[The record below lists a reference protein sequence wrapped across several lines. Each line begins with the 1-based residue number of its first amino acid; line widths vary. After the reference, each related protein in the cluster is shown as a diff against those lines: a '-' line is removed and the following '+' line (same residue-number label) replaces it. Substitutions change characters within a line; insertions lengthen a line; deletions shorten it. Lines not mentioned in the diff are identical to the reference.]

1 MSLVLPVDRSLGE
14 GPGDHWQ
21 QQGDQVQSGGK
32 EEEEAERLLPPAG
45 GEEESL
51 QLEHDQGEEAL
62 DVLPLGHHPQEHLHH
77 LGQYGVKGQVFKIGV

>member
-14 GPGDHWQ
+14 GLGDHRQ

-62 DVLPLGHHPQEHLHH
+62 DVPPLVHHPQQQLHH
-77 LGQYGVKGQVFKIGV
+77 LGRGGP